1 MTTLII
7 EPKNEA
13 DYQLFVSLAK
23 RLKVKFR
30 EQTQIDD
37 EPTKEEILQQL
48 KEDYVALQKGTLKT
62 RPVSDF
68 LAELKKEGLL

>member
-7 EPKNEA
+7 KPKNEA

-30 EQTQIDD
+30 EQAQTED
-37 EPTKEEILQQL
+37 EPTKETILQQL
-48 KEDYVALQKGTLKT
+48 KEDYVSLKKGTLKT
-62 RPVSDF
+62 RPASDF
-68 LAELKKEGLL
+68 LAELKEEGLL

>member
-30 EQTQIDD
+30 EQAQTDD
-37 EPTKEEILQQL
+37 EPTKVEILQHL

-62 RPVSDF
+62 RPASDF